1 MRMLEDLRKVMRKIK
16 ADDVAAHDFIQ
27 RIAVKKEY
35 YPEIPI
41 NKNAFKHLTALHFR
55 YCKK

>member
-1 MRMLEDLRKVMRKIK
+1 MLEDLRKVMRKIK
-16 ADDVAAHDFIQ
+16 SDDLAAHDFIQ

-35 YPEIPI
+35 YPEVPLS
-41 NKNAFKHLTALHFR
+41 KNAFNHLMALHFR